1 MTDLSVASTAR
12 GVIFERDILPLL
24 FPEDQPEDSAPT
36 FVLLTGQPG
45 AGAARAIGRLRDEH
59 NDDFAVLNA
68 DELRALH
75 PQFVQ
80 ATASGSV
87 EAARQVSEATAEW
100 LRAGMAF
107 AREHRRSLLLEG
119 NFATPSTVLA
129 LAQRFAGEGFR
140 TRVVVVGVR
149 RAESLLATLSQYLSA
164 VQAGRPARFVSR
176 EVHDRG
182 FEGTR
187 TLTAALED
195 STAVDRVT
203 VLDRAGATK
212 FDAEADGTDHPFQ
225 GAGAALVAAQSE
237 QLWSL
242 GSVQWMSELR
252 RVTEFAATLRKVPR
266 AVTEVLIDL
275 HETALR
281 QIIPELRVPAGSK
294 VVAAQEHRSASELVA
309 LRRSLIVERP
319 VDAAAP
325 VVAPTGPERGG
336 LSR

>member
-1 MTDLSVASTAR
+1 MTDLSVASTTR

-24 FPEDQPEDSAPT
+24 FPEDQPQDSAPT

-45 AGAARAIGRLRDEH
+45 AGAARSIGRLRAEH
-59 NDDFAVLNA
+59 GHDLAALSA
-68 DELRALH
+68 DELRAFH
-75 PQFVQ
+75 PQFAE

-87 EAARQVSEATAEW
+87 EAAREVSEATAEW

-119 NFATPSTVLA
+119 NFTTPSTVLA

-149 RAESLLATLSQYLSA
+149 RAESLLATLSQYLSG
-164 VQAGRPARFVSR
+164 VQAGRPTRFVSR
-176 EVHDRG
+176 EAHDRG
-182 FEGTR
+182 FDGTR
-187 TLTAALED
+187 ALTAAMEN
-195 STAVDRVT
+195 STALDRVT
-203 VLDRAGATK
+203 VLGRAGAPM
-212 FDAEADGTDHPFQ
+212 FDAETDGTDHPFR

-237 QLWSL
+237 RLLSL

-252 RVTEFAATLRKVPR
+252 RVTEFAATLREVPR
-266 AVTEVLIDL
+266 PVTEALIDL

-281 QIIPELRVPAGSK
+281 EIIPELPVPAGSK

-309 LRRSLIVERP
+309 LRKLMIAERP
-319 VDAAAP
+319 LDAAAP
-325 VVAPTGPERGG
+325 VVAPAGPERGG
-336 LSR
+336 VSR

>member
-1 MTDLSVASTAR
+1 MTDLGVAATSR
-12 GVIFERDILPLL
+12 GVIFERDIRPLF
-24 FPEDQPEDSAPT
+24 FPAEQPEASAPT

-45 AGAARAIGRLRDEH
+45 AGAARAIGRLRAEH
-59 NDDFAVLNA
+59 SDDLASLSA
-68 DELRALH
+68 EDLRAFH
-75 PQFVQ
+75 PQFAQ

-87 EAARQVSEATAEW
+87 AAAQEASEATAEW

-119 NFATPSTVLA
+119 NFTTASTVLA
-129 LAQRFAGEGFR
+129 LAQRFAGAGFG

-149 RAESLLATLSQYLSA
+149 RAESLLATVSQYLSA
-164 VQAGRPARFVSR
+164 VRAGRPAPLISR
-176 EVHDRG
+176 EEHDRG

-187 TLTAALED
+187 ALTTALED
-195 STAVDRVT
+195 STTVDRVT
-203 VLDRAGATK
+203 VLSRAGAPM
-212 FDAEADGTDHPFQ
+212 FDAEGDGTEHPFQ
-225 GAGAALVAAQSE
+225 GAGTALVAAQSE
-237 QLWSL
+237 RLLSL

-252 RVTEFAATLRKVPR
+252 RVTEFSATLREVPR
-266 AVTEVLIDL
+266 LVTESLIDL

-281 QIIPELRVPAGSK
+281 EIIPELPVPVGSR
-294 VVAAQEHRSASELVA
+294 VVAAQEHRSASALVA
-309 LRRSLIVERP
+309 LRGSLVVDRS